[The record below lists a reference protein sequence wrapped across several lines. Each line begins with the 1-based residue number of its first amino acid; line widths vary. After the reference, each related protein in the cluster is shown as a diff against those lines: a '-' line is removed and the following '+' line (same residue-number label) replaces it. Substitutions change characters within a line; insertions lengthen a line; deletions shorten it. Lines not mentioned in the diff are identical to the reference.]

1 MTPTPRQIGMKL
13 RKLRATRGMSQTA
26 LAKKARISREHLSR
40 LEAGRYDPSVG
51 VVQRLAKALGVPL
64 MELLG

>member
-1 MTPTPRQIGMKL
+1 MKL
-13 RKLRATRGMSQTA
+13 GQLRDANGMSQAA

-51 VVQRLAKALGVPL
+51 VVQRLAKALGVSL
-64 MELLG
+64 TELLA

>member
-1 MTPTPRQIGMKL
+1 MKL
-13 RKLRATRGMSQTA
+13 RKLRTEKGISQTA
-26 LAKKARISREHLSR
+26 LAKKARISREHLNR
-40 LEAGRYDPSVG
+40 LEAGCFDPAVG